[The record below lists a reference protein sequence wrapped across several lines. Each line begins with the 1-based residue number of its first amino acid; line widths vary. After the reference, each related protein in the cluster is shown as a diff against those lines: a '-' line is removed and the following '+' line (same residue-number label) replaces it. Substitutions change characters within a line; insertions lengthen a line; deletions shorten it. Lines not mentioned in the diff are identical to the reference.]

1 MENNNIW
8 EQFDSAVDTA
18 ALAEDVKNSADG
30 PVYKEVPPGQYEV
43 SIDKL
48 ELTASKAGKPMGTV
62 WFKVLSD
69 GEYKGSRMFYNQ
81 ILEQA
86 FQIHSFNEFLR
97 SLGTDIDV
105 EFQSYRQYGNLLMD
119 IREAIDGAF
128 EYALSYTKNNKGYP
142 VYEIEEIFEVG

>member
-1 MENNNIW
+1 MPNIW
-8 EQFDSAVDTA
+8 DEFDAAIDTA
-18 ALAEDVKNSADG
+18 ALAEDVKNSADS

-48 ELTASKAGKPMGTV
+48 ELIKSKSGKPMGTV
-62 WFKVLSD
+62 WFKILSE

-97 SLGTDIDV
+97 SLIPGRNV
-105 EFQSYRQYGNLLMD
+105 EFQSYKQYGNLLMD
-119 IREAIDGAF
+119 MMAC
-128 EYALSYTKNNKGYP
+128 P
-142 VYEIEEIFEVG
+142 

>member
-1 MENNNIW
+1 MANIW
-8 EQFDSAVDTA
+8 DEFDASIDTA
-18 ALAEDVKNSADG
+18 ALAEDVKNSADS
-30 PVYKEVPPGQYEV
+30 PMYKEVPPGQYEV

-48 ELTASKAGKPMGTV
+48 ELVKSKTGKPMGTV

-97 SLGTDIDV
+97 SLGTDADI
-105 EFQSYRQYGNLLMD
+105 EFKSYKQYGNMLLDLMEE
-119 IREAIDGAF
+119 INGRF
-128 EYALSYTKNNKGYP
+128 EYAVSFSKNSKGYP
-142 VYEIEEIFEVG
+142 VYEIEEIYEV